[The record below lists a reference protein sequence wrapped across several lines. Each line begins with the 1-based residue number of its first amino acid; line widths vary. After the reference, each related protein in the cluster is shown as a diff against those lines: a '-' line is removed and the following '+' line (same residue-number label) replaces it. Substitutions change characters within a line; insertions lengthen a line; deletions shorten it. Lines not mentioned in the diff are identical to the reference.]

1 MSIYTKTGDTGETRL
16 LFGGKVPKTDPR
28 CEAYGATDEAVSAM
42 GLARSFSQHTCV
54 KEILFSVQKDMF
66 IVGAELATDHN
77 EYENLRNNYAVITSE
92 MVCKLENLIDGLSEE
107 FDLPDKFIIPG
118 ASPASSCLDL
128 ARSLLRTGERRVVA
142 LNQRGLLHNVE
153 VLRYLNRLS
162 DLLFMLA
169 RYEDKDLPFEILTGE
184 E

>member
-42 GLARSFSQHTCV
+42 GLARSFSQHTCI

-77 EYENLRNNYAVITSE
+77 EYENLRN
-92 MVCKLENLIDGLSEE
+92 
-107 FDLPDKFIIPG
+107 
-118 ASPASSCLDL
+118 
-128 ARSLLRTGERRVVA
+128 RT
-142 LNQRGLLHNVE
+142 Q
-153 VLRYLNRLS
+153 S
-162 DLLFMLA
+162 DL
-169 RYEDKDLPFEILTGE
+169 I
-184 E
+184 